1 MNLLALATGGRL
13 AAAGSGGQT
22 IVGGFI
28 EARIP
33 TTGLK
38 ATLSDDS
45 IRAQVSPGI
54 SATILSAPIVA
65 TLAKDLKVEIE

>member
-13 AAAGSGGQT
+13 SPAGSGGQT

-33 TTGLK
+33 TTGIK

-45 IRAQVSPGI
+45 IRAQVSPAI
-54 SATILSAPIVA
+54 SATILSDPIIA
-65 TLAKDLKVEIE
+65 TLAKDLKVEVQ